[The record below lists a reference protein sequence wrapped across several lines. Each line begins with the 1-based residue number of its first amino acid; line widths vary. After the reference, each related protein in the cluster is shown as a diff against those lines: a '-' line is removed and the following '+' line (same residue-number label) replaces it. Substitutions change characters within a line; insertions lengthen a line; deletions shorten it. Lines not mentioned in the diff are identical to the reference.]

1 MLLATRTGH
10 VIYERFYCALTEP
23 EKAELR
29 AACDQAGMRTAA
41 DGEECVG
48 RFRHVAPLA
57 RTNARIVMIA
67 SGGVMFYAVG
77 SGDYTELAL
86 AEVLR
91 ALIAAC
97 IELLRASPLSEA
109 VLFSN
114 YAVLAIMID
123 SMIKEG
129 HVELLD
135 SRSIQ
140 RAIAFKLPVANDAPA
155 APESRSL
162 KSALSR
168 KVAAG

>member
-1 MLLATRTGH
+1 MIHAMLLATRTGH

-48 RFRHVAPLA
+48 RFR
-57 RTNARIVMIA
+57 NARIVMIA